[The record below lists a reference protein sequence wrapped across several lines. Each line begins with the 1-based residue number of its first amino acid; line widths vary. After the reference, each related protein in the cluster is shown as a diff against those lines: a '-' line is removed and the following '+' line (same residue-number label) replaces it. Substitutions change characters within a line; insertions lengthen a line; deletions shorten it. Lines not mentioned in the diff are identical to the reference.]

1 MTEQATLFT
10 AQVHRMDFD
19 ADSIYTSIGREIIR
33 WDKKTKQ
40 ALTVYTLP
48 PNDNLNKGARFAVD
62 ERSIYG
68 NSIYFFH
75 VMDKR
80 SGEVTYQQ
88 RFGRD
93 NQSDLDLGTV
103 LVDEGNIYFPVR
115 NRGLAVVDKRNYDR
129 VCYLNEEKG
138 SVWALAQDESTIYLG
153 GVDKN
158 IYAFEKATLK
168 HTATFSGH
176 KGNIHDLF
184 SFQDY
189 LVSVSADNSLI
200 FWDKKSASPVQH
212 LKKIKCSLGCAAMTE
227 QYLVCAAKG
236 TMRICDT
243 KSWALLQ
250 ETPVSF
256 GTMFFDDGVI
266 YIANR
271 KVPRVDVFTIE
282 DAVRGN
288 AGRGS

>member
-153 GVDKN
+153 GGGQ
-158 IYAFEKATLK
+158 K
-168 HTATFSGH
+168 HLRLRE
-176 KGNIHDLF
+176 GNPQAHRHLF
-184 SFQDY
+184 RAQ
-189 LVSVSADNSLI
+189 
-200 FWDKKSASPVQH
+200 
-212 LKKIKCSLGCAAMTE
+212 
-227 QYLVCAAKG
+227 
-236 TMRICDT
+236 R
-243 KSWALLQ
+243 
-250 ETPVSF
+250 
-256 GTMFFDDGVI
+256 
-266 YIANR
+266 
-271 KVPRVDVFTIE
+271 
-282 DAVRGN
+282 
-288 AGRGS
+288 